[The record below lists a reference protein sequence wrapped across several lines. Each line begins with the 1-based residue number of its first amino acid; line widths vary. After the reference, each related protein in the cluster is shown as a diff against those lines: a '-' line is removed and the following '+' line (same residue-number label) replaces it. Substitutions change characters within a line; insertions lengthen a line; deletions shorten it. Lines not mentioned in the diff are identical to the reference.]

1 MNNYYLADEA
11 ATENLGRRVALLSKP
26 RMVIFLTGDL
36 GAGKTTWVRGFLS
49 GLGMTSAVKSPTYTL
64 VEPYQVNG
72 RQIFHFDL
80 YRIAEPDELEF
91 VGLREYFA
99 ADAICLV
106 EWPERGQGYL
116 PKADLH
122 CRLSLQGE
130 GREARIEALSALGK
144 EILLSL

>member
-1 MNNYYLADEA
+1 MMNNYYLADEA

-116 PKADLH
+116 PKAD
-122 CRLSLQGE
+122 
-130 GREARIEALSALGK
+130 
-144 EILLSL
+144 